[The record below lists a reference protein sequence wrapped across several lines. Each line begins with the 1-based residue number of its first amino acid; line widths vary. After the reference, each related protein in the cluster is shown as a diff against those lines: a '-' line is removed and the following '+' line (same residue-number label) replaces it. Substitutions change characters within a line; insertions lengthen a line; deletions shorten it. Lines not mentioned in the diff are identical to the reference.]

1 MKVLVTVWKGMGGV
15 LMEMDRAVGRAM
27 FFRVLSEEVTHKLK
41 PAR

>member
-1 MKVLVTVWKGMGGV
+1 MGGV
-15 LMEMDRAVGRAM
+15 LMEMDPAVGRAV